1 MFVVFLRKS
10 SQIMK
15 INPIFFICALLLSF
29 SVQAQN
35 IKVTLNDGTVTEGE
49 IVEYSTLSKTPD
61 RIKVL
66 SNGKVETYDPSQV
79 SGFELDGDKYI
90 SRVVDLNINTQDA
103 QNLTDFSEL
112 EWVLKQV
119 FLKVLVEGTVGLYTY
134 HDSRLHYFATKGNT
148 IVELVK
154 LKRLNKSTV
163 NQYVGQLNILFSDCE
178 TQQNTDNIQFNTISL
193 RRAVMEYNQCVSGGS
208 EYVQENDPAD
218 ISFYILGGYTIT
230 SYSISA
236 DGVFSGYQVDPESD
250 GSFTFGVGFDVN
262 LLRKSRKLLFY
273 NEVLLQNY
281 KFGGFTRNQISPEQY
296 IDYQFNVDLDYLEIT
311 NALRYNFGAEP
322 SKANIFGNIGI
333 NHGIQVSNTSSEY
346 SVNVF
351 RDTETRTERE
361 PLGGDIANYRISFS
375 VGLGLRYKFAMAE
388 VRYGFSPRISTDPIT
403 TTTTPLNFLMAFK
416 VF

>member
-1 MFVVFLRKS
+1 MGCFQVIRL
-10 SQIMK
+10 IP
-15 INPIFFICALLLSF
+15 N
-29 SVQAQN
+29 
-35 IKVTLNDGTVTEGE
+35 LN
-49 IVEYSTLSKTPD
+49 
-61 RIKVL
+61 
-66 SNGKVETYDPSQV
+66 
-79 SGFELDGDKYI
+79 
-90 SRVVDLNINTQDA
+90 
-103 QNLTDFSEL
+103 
-112 EWVLKQV
+112 
-119 FLKVLVEGTVGLYTY
+119 
-134 HDSRLHYFATKGNT
+134 
-148 IVELVK
+148 
-154 LKRLNKSTV
+154 
-163 NQYVGQLNILFSDCE
+163 
-178 TQQNTDNIQFNTISL
+178 
-193 RRAVMEYNQCVSGGS
+193 
-208 EYVQENDPAD
+208 
-218 ISFYILGGYTIT
+218 
-230 SYSISA
+230 
-236 DGVFSGYQVDPESD
+236 

-388 VRYGFSPRISTDPIT
+388 VRYGFTSTDFT
-403 TTTTPLNFLMAFK
+403 
-416 VF
+416 